1 MDLSLILRG
10 YIPFVISLTFH
21 EAAHALAARLGG
33 DNTAYLGGQVTLN
46 PVPHMRREPFGT
58 IVLPLL
64 LLISTGG
71 RQVMGWASAPID
83 PLWAMRHPR
92 RAAVVSF
99 AGPLANLLLAVV
111 AFAVL
116 KYALRSGVDHREGT
130 WLAIKQISAMFLELN
145 LLLCVFN
152 LLPVPPLDGAGV
164 LEGIFPRLLG
174 PVFAAIRSQPFVMLA
189 LFFVLIQ
196 YGGSLYGPIIELV
209 RGWL

>member
-99 AGPLANLLLAVV
+99 AGPLANLLLAVS
-111 AFAVL
+111 
-116 KYALRSGVDHREGT
+116 RS
-130 WLAIKQISAMFLELN
+130 
-145 LLLCVFN
+145 
-152 LLPVPPLDGAGV
+152 
-164 LEGIFPRLLG
+164 
-174 PVFAAIRSQPFVMLA
+174 RSSSTRCA
-189 LFFVLIQ
+189 RASITAKEH
-196 YGGSLYGPIIELV
+196 GS
-209 RGWL
+209 RSSRSRRCSSS